1 MIFYTLQG
9 PSETLEIHDTKLV
22 VTKKGITTIFA
33 REDAVETFPM
43 DELVTFEIKAPKF
56 FFAGLLEW
64 VSASG
69 EVKTFRYNSP
79 HEMVK
84 KIERYM
90 QKKTEKN
97 HSQLFRDAA

>member
-9 PSETLEIHDTKLV
+9 PNEILEIHDTKLV
-22 VTKKGITTIFA
+22 VIKKGLRTYFSK
-33 REDAVETFPM
+33 ENLVQTFPM
-43 DELVTFEIKAPKF
+43 DELTNFEIKAPKF
-56 FFAGLLEW
+56 IFAGKLEW
-64 VSASG
+64 ASLSG
-69 EVKTFRYNSP
+69 EVKTFRYTSP

-97 HSQLFRDAA
+97 HSLQTLKAA

>member
-9 PSETLEIHDTKLV
+9 PNEILEIHDTKLV
-22 VTKKGITTIFA
+22 VIKKGFRTFFSK
-33 REDAVETFPM
+33 ESPVQTFPM
-43 DELVTFEIKAPKF
+43 DELTNFEIKAPKF
-56 FFAGLLEW
+56 IFAGKLEW

-69 EVKTFRYNSP
+69 EVNTFRYNSP

-90 QKKTEKN
+90 QKRTEKN
-97 HSQLFRDAA
+97 QSRPYAKAA